1 MAIAFDNRAVY
12 ARGQAKI
19 IRINNETPHA
29 VSLTKP
35 LTAKGHEGTPRK
47 KGERFVQL
55 ILELPAERARNANSK
70 MQEGMVENER
80 PLTHE
85 EKFLRVLCG

>member
-1 MAIAFDNRAVY
+1 MAIALNNRAVY

-35 LTAKGHEGTPRK
+35 LTTKDTKEHQGKRERGSCNLFWNCPQSAPEMQIQKCK
-47 KGERFVQL
+47 KEWWKM
-55 ILELPAERARNANSK
+55 NA
-70 MQEGMVENER
+70 
-80 PLTHE
+80 H
-85 EKFLRVLCG
+85 